1 MRRTLAALLGF
12 VTLAM
17 IPPASAQSAAAFAA
31 ALDAQWDFGK
41 PAISEQRFRAELA
54 KWPPDSGEAR
64 EIQTQIARTLA
75 LQRKFAEA
83 HSVLD
88 GVEAKLMRLPVH
100 VRVRYLLER
109 GRTLNSSGAPERA
122 VPLFAE
128 ALGLAE
134 NAQDEFYAVD
144 AAHMLGI
151 AAPPSERLAWNMRAL
166 ALAEAASDPRARNW
180 RASLYNNIGWTH
192 FDAGDAKA
200 ALDLWQKALAARE
213 PMGNAEQTRFAR
225 WTVARGYRAVGRLD
239 DAEAIQK
246 ALAAELEAIGE
257 TDGYVYE
264 ELAEISLARGDAKA
278 ARPWAAKAH
287 AALKDDPDLAANE
300 APRLARL
307 AAVASGAP
315 PPAAKR

>member
-1 MRRTLAALLGF
+1 M
-12 VTLAM
+12 
-17 IPPASAQSAAAFAA
+17 
-31 ALDAQWDFGK
+31 
-41 PAISEQRFRAELA
+41 
-54 KWPPDSGEAR
+54 
-64 EIQTQIARTLA
+64 
-75 LQRKFAEA
+75 
-83 HSVLD
+83 
-88 GVEAKLMRLPVH
+88 
-100 VRVRYLLER
+100 RVRYLLER

-128 ALGLAE
+128 ALALAE
-134 NAQDEFYAVD
+134 STKDEFYAVD

-151 AAPPSERLAWNMRAL
+151 AAPPSERLSWNLKAL

-180 RASLYNNIGWTH
+180 RASLYNNIGWTY
-192 FDAGDAKA
+192 FDAGDAKT

-213 PMGNAEQTRFAR
+213 PMGNAEQTRVAR

-246 ALAAELEAIGE
+246 ALVAELDAIGE

-264 ELAEISLARGDAKA
+264 ELAEIALARGDAKA

-300 APRLARL
+300 AARLARL
-307 AAVASGAP
+307 AAVAAGEP